1 MNQISL
7 IEYCRAANGMLPDNV
22 YEALFDA
29 AMNLGNGAVLEIGT
43 AHGAATTAIGLGL
56 LEKSSNNHIFTVD
69 IFGGRYSSRSAFG
82 SPADNIKIVKSN
94 LARAGIEKLVTV
106 FAGSSFAFA
115 NSGGCPDS
123 LSMLMLDADG
133 RIDRDF
139 FLFYELTKPGSLIVI
154 DDADDCI
161 FLSRNSSDEP
171 YVDLKHRITH
181 LLVDRFQGA
190 GFISDLRMISNT
202 LFCRSTGKALARE
215 PFMDMVIEAYRELV
229 FSAGG
234 PGWNDLAIIAPR
246 ASQARKAL
254 DLYDSVSKKLIR
266 SEK

>member
-1 MNQISL
+1 
-7 IEYCRAANGMLPDNV
+7 MLPDNV

-29 AMNLGNGAVLEIGT
+29 ALNLENGAVLEIGT

-56 LEKSSNNHIFTVD
+56 LEKGSNNHVFTVD

-82 SPADNIKIVKSN
+82 SPSDNVEIVKSN

-106 FAGSSFAFA
+106 FEGSSDAFA
-115 NSGGCPDS
+115 NSGRCPHS

-139 FLFYELTKPGSLIVI
+139 LLFYELTKPGSLIVI
-154 DDADDCI
+154 DDADDSI
-161 FLSRNSSDEP
+161 FLSLNSSGEP

-181 LLVDRFQGA
+181 LLVDRFQDLGL
-190 GFISDLRMISNT
+190 ISDLRMISNT
-202 LFCRSTGKALARE
+202 LFCRSTGITLARE

-234 PGWNDLAIIAPR
+234 AGWNDLAVIAPR
-246 ASQARKAL
+246 ASEARRAL
-254 DLYDSVSKKLIR
+254 GLYDKISNKIR
-266 SEK
+266 PVRKVFRRLGF